1 MNIIRRNELHRGGF
15 AGLRE
20 TRLVMNPSV
29 FGRHRAP
36 GTSAGIGRFVYLA
49 DARFLPHG
57 DTRLHSHQDVDVI
70 SVMVE
75 GRVKHEGSLESGQEL
90 PAGFVQVQRS
100 GAQGFSHNEINPDDS
115 KNRMLQLWL
124 LPEESA
130 KDASYQLL
138 EIAGNGRTRIYGGTE
153 DEPDTVTARTVVD
166 IVALGEDEAV
176 EQPGISLAYVVT
188 GAGTGLGET
197 LREGDLVE
205 SLDFS
210 FHASTQSK
218 LILVYGI

>member
-29 FGRHRAP
+29 FGRHREP

-49 DARFLPHG
+49 DARFLPRG
-57 DTRLHSHQDVDVI
+57 DTRMHSHQDVDVI
-70 SVMVE
+70 SIMVE
-75 GRVKHEGSLESGQEL
+75 GRVRHEGSLESGQEL
-90 PAGFVQVQRS
+90 PVGHVQVQRS

-124 LPEESA
+124 LPEESEQ
-130 KDASYQLL
+130 DASYQLL
-138 EIAGNGRTRIYGGTE
+138 EIGGSGRTRIYGGTAN
-153 DEPDTVTARTVVD
+153 EPDTVTARTVVD
-166 IVALGEDEAV
+166 IVRLGASEAV

-188 GAGTGLGET
+188 GAGAGLGET

-210 FHASTQSK
+210 FQASTESE